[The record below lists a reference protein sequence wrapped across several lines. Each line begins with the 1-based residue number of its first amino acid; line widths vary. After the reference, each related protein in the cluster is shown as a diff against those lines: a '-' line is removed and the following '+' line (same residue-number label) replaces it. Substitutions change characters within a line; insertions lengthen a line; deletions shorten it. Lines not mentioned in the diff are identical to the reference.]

1 MQQHAARQLHH
12 DFRLEWNDVLLSWA
26 VPRGPS
32 LDPSVK
38 RLAVHVEDHPVE
50 YADFEG
56 IIPEGN
62 YGAGTVIV
70 WDSGRWTPLEDV
82 DEGLRRGKLLFELEG
97 YKLRGTWT
105 LVRTG
110 GRNRPESKEWL
121 LIKKPD
127 AHAVSSEAE
136 DEARLP
142 PESVLSGLT
151 LDELRDGP
159 KRLTAIRRR
168 LSRLGAPKGS
178 VSARGLRPMLA
189 ERSARPFSRP
199 GWLFEVKYDGY
210 RCIAER
216 HGESA
221 ELRSRR
227 GRDLSHTFPELVHAL
242 GTLPVEHFVL
252 DGEIVA
258 SDAEGRPV
266 FQRLQQRAQLQS
278 SRDVERAA
286 LEIPVVLFA
295 FDLLAFEDYDLRGLA
310 LSVRKSILEELL
322 PKRGPLRYSAHF
334 EERGEA
340 VYEEIT
346 RRRLEGMV
354 AKKADSSYVS
364 RRSADW
370 RKIRALRTDDFVI
383 VGFTAPRG
391 SRTGFGALH
400 LGAYLGPE
408 LVYVGRV
415 GSGFGDRQLS
425 ELRRDLNAIARPT
438 PPCPVPESLARGSV
452 FVEPELVC
460 EVRYTELTSEGSLRQ
475 PVFLRLRDDK
485 APEECA
491 HPMHASAV
499 AAEAE
504 PEPGPS
510 ASAAPEEPREVAF
523 SNLDKVFWPQEKITK
538 GDLIEYHRRIAPW
551 ILPYLRDRPLVLT
564 RYPDGVEGKSFFQK
578 DAPEWAPS
586 WVRTERMWSEHAN
599 REIHYFVCDE
609 LEQLLYVVNM
619 GTIPLHVWS
628 SRVATLQHPDWCI
641 LDLDPKGAPFEHVV
655 RIAREARRLCESIE
669 LPTHVKTS
677 GSTGLHVLIPLGRQ
691 LTYAQS
697 RQLAGLLAHTIVERL
712 PEIATVTR
720 RVSSRKGRVYVDYLQ
735 NGHGQLLVAPFCV
748 RPLPGAPVS
757 MPLRWTE
764 VTRRLDLGR
773 YTIAN
778 AAARMRRLGEDPL
791 QPVLETK
798 PDLLGALERL
808 QEAVG
813 G

>member
-1 MQQHAARQLHH
+1 
-12 DFRLEWNDVLLSWA
+12 
-26 VPRGPS
+26 
-32 LDPSVK
+32 
-38 RLAVHVEDHPVE
+38 
-50 YADFEG
+50 
-56 IIPEGN
+56 
-62 YGAGTVIV
+62 
-70 WDSGRWTPLEDV
+70 
-82 DEGLRRGKLLFELEG
+82 
-97 YKLRGTWT
+97 
-105 LVRTG
+105 
-110 GRNRPESKEWL
+110 
-121 LIKKPD
+121 
-127 AHAVSSEAE
+127 
-136 DEARLP
+136 
-142 PESVLSGLT
+142 
-151 LDELRDGP
+151 
-159 KRLTAIRRR
+159 
-168 LSRLGAPKGS
+168 
-178 VSARGLRPMLA
+178 
-189 ERSARPFSRP
+189 
-199 GWLFEVKYDGY
+199 
-210 RCIAER
+210 
-216 HGESA
+216 
-221 ELRSRR
+221 
-227 GRDLSHTFPELVHAL
+227 
-242 GTLPVEHFVL
+242 
-252 DGEIVA
+252 
-258 SDAEGRPV
+258 
-266 FQRLQQRAQLQS
+266 
-278 SRDVERAA
+278 
-286 LEIPVVLFA
+286 
-295 FDLLAFEDYDLRGLA
+295 
-310 LSVRKSILEELL
+310 
-322 PKRGPLRYSAHF
+322 
-334 EERGEA
+334 
-340 VYEEIT
+340 
-346 RRRLEGMV
+346 
-354 AKKADSSYVS
+354 
-364 RRSADW
+364 
-370 RKIRALRTDDFVI
+370 
-383 VGFTAPRG
+383 
-391 SRTGFGALH
+391 
-400 LGAYLGPE
+400 
-408 LVYVGRV
+408 
-415 GSGFGDRQLS
+415 
-425 ELRRDLNAIARPT
+425 
-438 PPCPVPESLARGSV
+438 
-452 FVEPELVC
+452 
-460 EVRYTELTSEGSLRQ
+460 
-475 PVFLRLRDDK
+475 
-485 APEECA
+485 
-491 HPMHASAV
+491 MHASAV

>member
-1 MQQHAARQLHH
+1 
-12 DFRLEWNDVLLSWA
+12 
-26 VPRGPS
+26 
-32 LDPSVK
+32 
-38 RLAVHVEDHPVE
+38 
-50 YADFEG
+50 
-56 IIPEGN
+56 
-62 YGAGTVIV
+62 VIV
-70 WDSGRWTPLEDV
+70 WDRGRWTPLDDV

-110 GRNRPESKEWL
+110 GKARPDSKEWL

-127 AHAVSSEAE
+127 AYAVSGQDEG
-136 DEARLP
+136 EARLSS
-142 PESVLSGLT
+142 ESVLSGLT
-151 LDELRDGP
+151 LEELRDGP
-159 KRLTAIRRR
+159 KRLARIRRR
-168 LSRLGAPKGS
+168 LARLDAPKRA
-178 VSARGLRPMLA
+178 VSAKGLRPMLA
-189 ERSARPFSRP
+189 ERCARPFSKP

-216 HGESA
+216 HGERA

-227 GRDLSHTFPELVHAL
+227 GRDLSRTFPELVRAL
-242 GTLPVEHFVL
+242 EALPVDHLVL
-252 DGEIVA
+252 DGEIIA
-258 SDAEGRPV
+258 PDAEGRPV
-266 FQRLQQRAQLQS
+266 FQRLQQRAQLRNP
-278 SRDVERAA
+278 RDVEHTA

-295 FDLLAFEDYDLRGLA
+295 FDLLAFEDYDLRGLP
-310 LSVRKSILEELL
+310 LSARKSILEELL
-322 PKRGPLRYSAHF
+322 PQRGPLRYSAHF

-354 AKKADSSYVS
+354 AKRSDSPYVS
-364 RRSADW
+364 RRSSDW
-370 RKIRALRTDDFVI
+370 RKIRALETDDFVI
-383 VGFTAPRG
+383 VGFTRPRG
-391 SRTGFGALH
+391 SRAGFGALH
-400 LGAYLGPE
+400 LAAYLGPE
-408 LVYVGRV
+408 LTYVGRV
-415 GSGFGDRQLS
+415 GSGFDDRLLG
-425 ELRRDLNAIARPT
+425 ELREELDAIARPT
-438 PPCPVPESLARGSV
+438 PPCPVPEALARSSV
-452 FVEPELVC
+452 LVEPRLVC
-460 EVRYTELTSEGSLRQ
+460 EVRYTELTSDGSLRQ

-491 HPMHASAV
+491 HPLHASAV
-499 AAEAE
+499 AGAVPA
-504 PEPGPS
+504 PDPPNDA
-510 ASAAPEEPREVAF
+510 ASAAHEEPHEVAF
-523 SNLDKVFWPQEKITK
+523 SNLGKVFWPKEKISK

-578 DAPEWAPS
+578 DAPRWAPS
-586 WVRTERMWSEHAN
+586 WVRTERMWSEHAS

-641 LDLDPKGAPFEHVV
+641 LDLDPKGAPLEHVV
-655 RIAREARRLCESIE
+655 RVALETRRLCASIE
-669 LPTHVKTS
+669 LSTFVKTS

-691 LTYAQS
+691 LTFAQS
-697 RQLAGLLAHTIVERL
+697 RQLAGVLARTLVERL
-712 PEIATVTR
+712 PEIATLTR

-757 MPLRWTE
+757 MPLRWSE

-791 QPVLETK
+791 QPVLDTT

-808 QEAVG
+808 QDHVG
-813 G
+813 S